1 MALIYRLRRAAPR
14 PENVTA
20 VNATLGTASSP
31 QAEVDAVLL
40 KADAEARRLMDEWKR
55 RSGQIQN
62 DEEHAWT
69 KKVAAAVVPAVSF
82 HPTPGAIL
90 KIIGCWVLGTP
101 YRMPGYFLE
110 VRALIKPDAD
120 VKFEI
125 GSVTAEIHR

>member
-20 VNATLGTASSP
+20 VNATLVTAWSP

-82 HPTPGAIL
+82 HPTAGAIL
-90 KIIGCWVLGTP
+90 KIIGCWLFGTS
-101 YRMPGYFLE
+101 YRVPGYFLE

>member
-1 MALIYRLRRAAPR
+1 MALVSRLRRAPR
-14 PENVTA
+14 SENVAA
-20 VNATLGTASSP
+20 VNATLATAWSP
-31 QAEVDAVLL
+31 QAEVTDAVLL

-55 RSGQIQN
+55 LSGQIQN

-69 KKVAAAVVPAVSF
+69 KKVAAAAVPAVSF

-90 KIIGCWVLGTP
+90 KIIGCWVLGTA
-101 YRMPGYFLE
+101 YRVPGYFLE
-110 VRALIKPDAD
+110 VRALIRPDAD